1 MTDSTDRTNSEKTH
15 RTAFFYGWL
24 KDPYAVGAIWPSG
37 RLLAKLMAKGLHP
50 GARVVELGAGTGTLT
65 NAILASGVQPEDLYL
80 VEQSPEFAA
89 ILRRRFPNVH
99 VAEMDAATLPSR
111 LPELLGTVDFVVSG
125 LPILWFKKAAKTR
138 ILANSFELLRPA
150 GRFHQFTYGGRSPVG
165 RRLLD
170 SLGLKAS
177 LIGISP
183 INIPPAFAYRFERVA
198 R

>member
-1 MTDSTDRTNSEKTH
+1 MTDSTGRTNSEKPH
-15 RTAFFYGWL
+15 RAAFFCGWL

-37 RLLAKLMAKGLHP
+37 RLLAKLMAKGLHR

-65 NAILASGVQPEDLYL
+65 NAILASGVLPEDLYL

-99 VAEMDAATLPSR
+99 VAEMDAAALPSR
-111 LPELLGTVDFVVSG
+111 LPELSGTVDFVISG
-125 LPILWFKKAAKTR
+125 LPILWFKKTAKER
-138 ILANSFELLRPA
+138 ILANSFELLRPG

-165 RRLLD
+165 RRLLH

-198 R
+198 C